1 MWNKINKQDRNFKR
15 KQLSIRY
22 LTENKGTH
30 LVRSCWTNVSME
42 QCQSGLDS
50 KIVVTECHPASESP
64 EELAKPQLKYR
75 L

>member
-1 MWNKINKQDRNFKR
+1 MTINTQDRNFKT

-22 LTENKGTH
+22 LAENKEIH
-30 LVRSCWTNVSME
+30 LVRSCWSNLSME

-50 KIVVTECHPASESP
+50 KTVVNEGLAASESL
-64 EELAKPQLKYR
+64 EELAIKCR